1 MELIINRDAFIHWN
15 VTFEYSP
22 LFEMICSLHV
32 LFSPEHHRMRLD
44 WATSLKD
51 EMDVEL
57 YNGLELFDKISHG
70 WMSVLDFLDLYPE
83 LNDHS
88 VVKSLT
94 EFEEIDVDIFT
105 EILFENKLE
114 PVDIKKIRV
123 LNKIHL
129 ENLDSE
135 SRMYLLNMEMYKKRL
150 FILLNRY
157 YSEHFKYIQE
167 ETQPYLIRALEA
179 HKSLSEMMPFLDY
192 IRLLHPRIEVGE
204 NIVHFHKYKRFD
216 MPFKDIKI
224 VRIRISS
231 FIDPHLLVGLNE
243 GKMQLTIRAK
253 IKKVEND
260 VHDDLFNTLKA
271 LADKT
276 RLRIL
281 KHLFRH
287 PCSTQELAIQ
297 LEMSEAAVSKHLK
310 KMMGA
315 GLLSKIRHGNY
326 VLYYLDR
333 IEIDRLP
340 MNMYQYL
347 DE

>member
-1 MELIINRDAFIHWN
+1 MIINREAFLHWK

-32 LFSPEHHRMRLD
+32 LYNPEHHRMRLD
-44 WATSLKD
+44 WAKDLRGTIDDDLYEGLKF
-51 EMDVEL
+51 
-57 YNGLELFDKISHG
+57 FDAISKG

-83 LNDHS
+83 LNDYDVS
-88 VVKSLT
+88 KALC
-94 EFEEIDVDIFT
+94 EFEKIDVDLFT
-105 EILFENKLE
+105 EILFERELD
-114 PVDIKKIRV
+114 PLDIKKIRV
-123 LNKIHL
+123 LEKIHID
-129 ENLDSE
+129 NLDAE
-135 SRMYLLNMEMYKKRL
+135 SMEYLLNMKKYKKRL
-150 FILLNRY
+150 FVLLHRY
-157 YSEHFKYIQE
+157 YNDHFKSIQE
-167 ETQPYLIRALEA
+167 ETQAYLIRALEA

-204 NIVHFHKYKRFD
+204 DVVHFHKFKRFD
-216 MPFKDIKI
+216 IPFSDVKI

-231 FIDPHLLVGLNE
+231 FIDPHLLIGISE
-243 GKMQLTIRAK
+243 GKMLLTIRAK

-260 VHDDLFNTLKA
+260 VHEDLFNTLKA
-271 LADKT
+271 LADRT

-310 KMMGA
+310 KMTGA

>member
-1 MELIINRDAFIHWN
+1 MIINRDAFMHWK
-15 VTFEYSP
+15 VTFEYAP
-22 LFEMICSLHV
+22 LFEMLCSLHV
-32 LFSPEHHRMRLD
+32 LFNPEHHRMRLE
-44 WATSLKD
+44 WAKAMRD
-51 EMDVEL
+51 EMDDDL
-57 YNGLELFDKISHG
+57 YEQLAFYDRVSHG
-70 WMSVLDFLDLYPE
+70 WLSVMDFLDMQTE
-83 LNDHS
+83 LGDHDLL
-88 VVKSLT
+88 KALKL
-94 EFEEIDVDIFT
+94 FEAVDGDVFT
-105 EILFENKLE
+105 EVLFEKRLE

-123 LNKIHL
+123 LGKVHL
-129 ENLDSE
+129 KDLSADAIT
-135 SRMYLLNMEMYKKRL
+135 YLLDMEHHRKQFFK
-150 FILLNRY
+150 LLKRY
-157 YSEHFKYIQE
+157 YIEHFKKVQE

-179 HKSLSEMMPFLDY
+179 HKSLSDMMPFLDY

-204 NIVHFHKYKRFD
+204 DTVHFHKYKRFD
-216 MPFKDIKI
+216 KSFESIQV

-231 FIDPHLLVGLNE
+231 FIDPHLLVGLEE
-243 GKMQLTIRAK
+243 GRMLLTIRAK

-260 VHDDLFNTLKA
+260 VHEDLFNILKA

>member
-1 MELIINRDAFIHWN
+1 MHWK
-15 VTFEYSP
+15 VTFEYAP
-22 LFEMICSLHV
+22 MFEMLCSLHV
-32 LFSPEHHRMRLD
+32 LFNPEHHRMRLD
-44 WATSLKD
+44 WANQLKE
-51 EMDVEL
+51 EMDDCL
-57 YNGLELFDKISHG
+57 YNDLLFYDQLSHG
-70 WMSVLDFLDLYPE
+70 WMSVFDYLDIYPE
-83 LNDHS
+83 LGNHNMLEALDF
-88 VVKSLT
+88 
-94 EFEEIDVDIFT
+94 FESIELDTFT
-105 EILFENKLE
+105 EILFEKRLK

-123 LNKIHL
+123 LGKVHIPDL
-129 ENLDSE
+129 SAE
-135 SRMYLLNMEMYKKRL
+135 SNQFLLNMQVHKDNFFRL
-150 FILLNRY
+150 LRKY
-157 YSEHFKYIQE
+157 YIMHFKNVQDQ
-167 ETQPYLIRALEA
+167 TQPYLIRALEA

-204 NIVHFHKYKRFD
+204 DVVHFHKFKRFD
-216 MPFKDIKI
+216 LHFDAIQV

-231 FIDPHLLVGLNE
+231 FIDPHLLVGLEDGN
-243 GKMQLTIRAK
+243 MLLTIRAK

-260 VHDDLFNTLKA
+260 VHEDLYNTLKA

-310 KMMGA
+310 KMLKA

>member
-1 MELIINRDAFIHWN
+1 MIINREAFMHWN

-22 LFEMICSLHV
+22 MFEMFSSLHV
-32 LFSPEHHRMRLD
+32 LFNPEHHRMRLD
-44 WATSLKD
+44 WAKEMRDQMDESLY
-51 EMDVEL
+51 E
-57 YNGLELFDKISHG
+57 GLKFFDTVSNG
-70 WMSVLDFLDLYPE
+70 WMTIFDFLDIYKE
-83 LNDHS
+83 LNDHD
-88 VVKSLT
+88 VKKALAA
-94 EFEEIDVDIFT
+94 FEKIHVNTFT
-105 EILFENKLE
+105 EILFEKKLSS
-114 PVDIKKIRV
+114 VDIKKIRV
-123 LNKIHL
+123 LEKVHVDG
-129 ENLDSE
+129 LDSE
-135 SRMYLLNMEMYKKRL
+135 SCEYLLNMESCQKKL
-150 FILLNRY
+150 YELLHKY
-157 YSEHFKYIQE
+157 YDMHFKFIQDQ
-167 ETQPYLIRALEA
+167 TQGYLIRALEA

-204 NIVHFHKYKRFD
+204 DTIHFHKFKRFD
-216 MPFKDIKI
+216 MPFEDVKV

-231 FIDPHLLVGLNE
+231 FIDPHLLIGLE
-243 GKMQLTIRAK
+243 DGRVLLTIRAK

-260 VHDDLFNTLKA
+260 VHEDLYKTLKA

-287 PCSTQELAIQ
+287 PCSTQELAVQ

-310 KMMGA
+310 KMTGA